1 MKKIIRD
8 NYRLELTPDTWGYGS
23 RVTDDH
29 EAMKRLLADT
39 EKAVKRHVDGVEQTV
54 PRWDTRE
61 ECSFCG
67 CGWEV
72 LTAANVTKREFLQ
85 DEHSVADE
93 PVCCEKAIA
102 EFRAER
108 GIPALADEAGAA

>member
-1 MKKIIRD
+1 MKKTIRD
-8 NYRLELTPDTWGYGS
+8 NYRLELTPDTWGYGT

-29 EAMKRLLADT
+29 DAMQRLLADLT
-39 EKAVKRHVDGVEQTV
+39 KAVKRHVDGVEQV
-54 PRWDTRE
+54 LPRWDTRE

-72 LTAANVTKREFLQ
+72 LSAREAADPRNQQ
-85 DEHSVADE
+85 DEHSTEGE
-93 PVCCEKAIA
+93 PVCCEPAID

-108 GIPALADEAGAA
+108 GIPVLAETGGA